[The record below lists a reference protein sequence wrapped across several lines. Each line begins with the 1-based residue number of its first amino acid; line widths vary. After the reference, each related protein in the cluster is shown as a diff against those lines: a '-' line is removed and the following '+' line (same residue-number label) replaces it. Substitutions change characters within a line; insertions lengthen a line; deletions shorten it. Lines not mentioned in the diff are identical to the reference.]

1 MAAAPVSSLADRAL
15 GALMGR
21 SGREAVDLTEE
32 EWGER
37 IEEERRR
44 VMMLEAE
51 RARMARTAQLDL
63 FDLSDIGTEESV
75 EEAAEIEGSEQE
87 VSSDRHLDA
96 LPPSYSLAE
105 RLDQLPDYTEAE
117 VFKYNFVAYV
127 SE

>member
-1 MAAAPVSSLADRAL
+1 MAAPPVSSLADRAL
-15 GALMGR
+15 EALMGR
-21 SGREAVDLTEE
+21 SDRVTVDLTEE

-63 FDLSDIGTEESV
+63 FDLSDIGTEQRT
-75 EEAAEIEGSEQE
+75 EEMAEVEGSEQE

-105 RLDQLPDYTEAE
+105 GLDQLPDYTEAE
-117 VFKYNFVAYV
+117 VFKHNFVK
-127 SE
+127 

>member
-1 MAAAPVSSLADRAL
+1 MAAPPVSSLADRAL
-15 GALMGR
+15 EALMGR

-63 FDLSDIGTEESV
+63 FDLSDIGTEQRV
-75 EEAAEIEGSEQE
+75 EEMAEVEGNEEE

-105 RLDQLPDYTEAE
+105 GLDQLPDYTEAE
-117 VFKYNFVAYV
+117 VFKHKSVK
-127 SE
+127 

>member
-1 MAAAPVSSLADRAL
+1 MAAPPVSSLADRAL
-15 GALMGR
+15 EALMGR
-21 SGREAVDLTEE
+21 SDRETVDLTEE

-63 FDLSDIGTEESV
+63 FDLSDIGTEQRADEM
-75 EEAAEIEGSEQE
+75 AEVGGSEQE
-87 VSSDRHLDA
+87 VFSDRHLDA

-105 RLDQLPDYTEAE
+105 GLDQLPDYTEAE
-117 VFKYNFVAYV
+117 VFKL
-127 SE
+127 

>member
-1 MAAAPVSSLADRAL
+1 MAAPPVSSLADRAL
-15 GALMGR
+15 EALMGR
-21 SGREAVDLTEE
+21 SDRETVDLTEE

-63 FDLSDIGTEESV
+63 FDLSDIGTEQRT
-75 EEAAEIEGSEQE
+75 EEMAEVGGSEQE
-87 VSSDRHLDA
+87 VSSARHLDA

-105 RLDQLPDYTEAE
+105 GLDQLPDYTEAE
-117 VFKYNFVAYV
+117 VFKHNFVK
-127 SE
+127 

>member
-1 MAAAPVSSLADRAL
+1 MAAPPVSSLADRAL
-15 GALMGR
+15 EALMGR
-21 SGREAVDLTEE
+21 SGRETVDLTEE

-63 FDLSDIGTEESV
+63 FDLSDIGTEQRT
-75 EEAAEIEGSEQE
+75 EEMAEVGGSEQE

-105 RLDQLPDYTEAE
+105 GLDQLPDYTETE
-117 VFKYNFVAYV
+117 VFNHNYV
-127 SE
+127 K

>member
-87 VSSDRHLDA
+87 VSSDRHLDT

>member
-1 MAAAPVSSLADRAL
+1 MAAPPVSSLADRAL
-15 GALMGR
+15 EALMG
-21 SGREAVDLTEE
+21 SSDRETVDLTEE

-63 FDLSDIGTEESV
+63 FDLSDIGTEQRT
-75 EEAAEIEGSEQE
+75 EEMAEVGGSEQE

-105 RLDQLPDYTEAE
+105 GLDQLPDYTEAE
-117 VFKYNFVAYV
+117 VFKHNFVK
-127 SE
+127 

>member
-1 MAAAPVSSLADRAL
+1 MAAPPVSSLADRAL
-15 GALMGR
+15 EALMGR
-21 SGREAVDLTEE
+21 SDRETVDLTEE
-32 EWGER
+32 EWGAR

-63 FDLSDIGTEESV
+63 FDLSDIGTEQRT
-75 EEAAEIEGSEQE
+75 EEMAEVGGSEQE

-105 RLDQLPDYTEAE
+105 GLDQLPDYTEAE
-117 VFKYNFVAYV
+117 VFKL
-127 SE
+127 

>member
-1 MAAAPVSSLADRAL
+1 MAAPPVSSLADRAL
-15 GALMGR
+15 EALMGR
-21 SGREAVDLTEE
+21 SDRETVDLTEE

-63 FDLSDIGTEESV
+63 FDLSDIGTEQRA
-75 EEAAEIEGSEQE
+75 EEMAEVGGSEQE

-105 RLDQLPDYTEAE
+105 GLDQLPDYTEAE
-117 VFKYNFVAYV
+117 VFKHNLVK
-127 SE
+127 

>member
-1 MAAAPVSSLADRAL
+1 M
-15 GALMGR
+15 
-21 SGREAVDLTEE
+21 
-32 EWGER
+32 
-37 IEEERRR
+37 
-44 VMMLEAE
+44 MMLEAE

-87 VSSDRHLDA
+87 VSSDRHLDT

>member
-1 MAAAPVSSLADRAL
+1 MAAPPVSSLADRAL
-15 GALMGR
+15 EALMGR
-21 SGREAVDLTEE
+21 SDRETVDLTEE

-63 FDLSDIGTEESV
+63 FDLSDIGTEQRT
-75 EEAAEIEGSEQE
+75 EEMAEVGGSEQE

-105 RLDQLPDYTEAE
+105 GLDQLPDYTEAE
-117 VFKYNFVAYV
+117 VFKHNFVK
-127 SE
+127 

>member
-1 MAAAPVSSLADRAL
+1 MAAPPVTSLADRAL
-15 GALMGR
+15 EALMGR
-21 SGREAVDLTEE
+21 SDRDTVDLTEE

-63 FDLSDIGTEESV
+63 FDLSDIGTEQRADEMAEVES
-75 EEAAEIEGSEQE
+75 GEQE

-105 RLDQLPDYTEAE
+105 GLDQLPDYTEAE
-117 VFKYNFVAYV
+117 VFKHNF
-127 SE
+127 EK

>member
-1 MAAAPVSSLADRAL
+1 MAAPPVSSLADRAL
-15 GALMGR
+15 EALMGR
-21 SGREAVDLTEE
+21 SDREMVDLTEE

-63 FDLSDIGTEESV
+63 FDLSDIGTEQRT
-75 EEAAEIEGSEQE
+75 EEMAEVEGSEQE

-105 RLDQLPDYTEAE
+105 GLDQLPDYTEAE
-117 VFKYNFVAYV
+117 VFKHNCVK
-127 SE
+127 

>member
-1 MAAAPVSSLADRAL
+1 MATPHVSSLADRAL
-15 GALMGR
+15 EALMGR
-21 SGREAVDLTEE
+21 SGRETVDLTEE

-51 RARMARTAQLDL
+51 RVRMARTTELDL
-63 FDLSDIGTEESV
+63 FDLSDIRTEQRV
-75 EEAAEIEGSEQE
+75 EEIVGEVDGSEQE

-105 RLDQLPDYTEAE
+105 GLDELPDYTEAE
-117 VFKYNFVAYV
+117 VFKA
-127 SE
+127 

>member
-1 MAAAPVSSLADRAL
+1 MAAPPVSSLADRAL
-15 GALMGR
+15 EALMGR
-21 SGREAVDLTEE
+21 SDREMVDLTEE

-63 FDLSDIGTEESV
+63 FDLSDIGTEQRT
-75 EEAAEIEGSEQE
+75 EEMAEVGGSEQE
-87 VSSDRHLDA
+87 VSSGRHLDA

-105 RLDQLPDYTEAE
+105 GLDQLPDYSEAK
-117 VFKYNFVAYV
+117 VFKHNFVK
-127 SE
+127 

>member
-1 MAAAPVSSLADRAL
+1 MAAPPVSSLADRAL
-15 GALMGR
+15 EALMG
-21 SGREAVDLTEE
+21 SSDRETVDLTEE

-63 FDLSDIGTEESV
+63 FDLSDIGTEQRT
-75 EEAAEIEGSEQE
+75 EEMAEVGGSELE

-105 RLDQLPDYTEAE
+105 GLDQLPDYTEAE
-117 VFKYNFVAYV
+117 VFKHNFVK
-127 SE
+127 